1 MKKQILIDKHTS
13 MFEEVDT
20 SKKPGVLA
28 TIRGAVSGWKPNRNG
43 RTYSREL
50 WEKAINSEFV
60 KEQIALKH
68 FIGEADHPEDRL
80 DPAFE
85 HMSHAVSDFEFHD
98 DTSELWAT
106 IDILDTPDGHKLKTL
121 LDYSGSL
128 SFSTRGSGDVMEN
141 GEVDPDTYQLFA
153 VDSVIRPSYPTATV
167 LAESENLKARK
178 TITESEALKVLESYS
193 GSKYNINLKQDKIDF
208 KDSLFLLNHRNL
220 IESLSESENDY
231 TKDDLDY
238 VISLVDEYYNGH
250 HYEEDKVFDEVK
262 AMLRDTDLE
271 NNDYIIWDA
280 MAYVIDNDMKDDDI
294 IEPEEDFNESEKLN
308 ELFGS
313 KKKQAKSQKNYGGDP
328 SLCDAIEATLI
339 IWFEDNTEDV
349 MDRYVDCKAN
359 EEGYSYVITVQSP
372 FIGRYNLFDEYD
384 VMDYADEAGKYIA
397 DRLKIEF
404 VEAKKVN
411 DRTFK
416 IYLDNYYTA

>member
-13 MFEEVDT
+13 MFEEVET
-20 SKKPGVLA
+20 PKKPGVLA

-43 RTYSREL
+43 RTYSKKL
-50 WEKAINSEFV
+50 WQNAINSEFV
-60 KEQIALKH
+60 REQIALKH

-98 DTSELWAT
+98 ETSELWAT

-153 VDSVIRPSYPTATV
+153 VDSVIRPSYPTATI
-167 LAESENLKARK
+167 LSESQDLKCIK
-178 TITESEALKVLESYS
+178 TITESEALHVLELYS
-193 GSKYNINLKQDKIDF
+193 GSRYARKMKLDEADLRDN
-208 KDSLFLLNHRNL
+208 LFLLNHRGL
-220 IESLSESENDY
+220 VESLNEDENDY
-231 TKDDLDY
+231 TREDLDY
-238 VISLVDEYYNGH
+238 VISLVDEFYNGH
-250 HYEEDKVFDEVK
+250 HDEEDVIFDKVK
-262 AMLRDTDLE
+262 GMLRDTSLQD
-271 NNDYIIWDA
+271 NDNIIWDA
-280 MAYVIDNDMKDDDI
+280 MAYVIDNNMEDDDI
-294 IEPEEDFNESEKLN
+294 IESEKLD

-313 KKKQAKSQKNYGGDP
+313 KKKKEKKQEKSYGGDP
-328 SLCDAIEATLI
+328 SLCDAIEASLI
-339 IWFEDNTEDV
+339 IWFEDNTEDI
-349 MDRYVDCKAN
+349 MDRYVDCKVN

-372 FIGRYNLFDEYD
+372 YIGRYNLFDEYD
-384 VMDYADEAGKYIA
+384 VMDYAEEAGKYIA

-404 VEAKKVN
+404 IDAKKVN